1 MKKMLNRLIRNEQ
14 GQALIFALIM
24 LAVGSLIVVPLL
36 AFMSTGLMAAQT
48 IEEKMDELYATD
60 AGVED
65 AAHKILT
72 NYGPFASLGVNDSY
86 TYPLTDPVN
95 GQTVSV
101 TATKLSL
108 IADFIGED
116 EYKVGQ
122 PHEGWVTFDAPAIV
136 ETTEE
141 YVEYSCSINFEY
153 TGVGTRQI
161 ITIGAFFAHFTGG
174 EDLID
179 GPYEVVYTPVMTSD
193 FLEAGSPEKVLG
205 SGSFAFIWRWP
216 KIPPRGPLF
225 DPGDTGSLSFKFKI
239 WDSTWEYD
247 LYYIWATFKEQ
258 DISYITNDPGTYNWQ
273 IEAVAGDTT
282 VRSFILGGVGQVG
295 ILTWEVNP

>member
-1 MKKMLNRLIRNEQ
+1 MKKILNRLIRNEQ

-24 LAVGSLIVVPLL
+24 LAVGGLIVIPLL
-36 AFMSTGLMAAQT
+36 AFMSTGLKAAQT
-48 IEEKMDELYATD
+48 VEGKMDELYATD

-108 IADFIGED
+108 IAEFIGED

-122 PHEGWVTFDAPAIV
+122 PHEDWVTFDSPIV
-136 ETTEE
+136 SAQTED
-141 YVEYSCSINFEY
+141 YVEYYCEVNFHY
-153 TGVGTRQI
+153 TGGGNR
-161 ITIGAFFAHFTGG
+161 TIETLGAFFTPFPGST
-174 EDLID
+174 DLIV
-179 GPYEVVYTPVMTSD
+179 GPYEIAYTPVITSD
-193 FLEAGSPEKVLG
+193 FLEAGSPETVAG
-205 SGSFAFIWRWP
+205 SGSFAFIWRWQNN
-216 KIPPRGPLF
+216 KGPRF
-225 DPGDTGSLSFKFKI
+225 FSDDTGSLSFKFRVLDPG
-239 WDSTWEYD
+239 WEDS
-247 LYYIWATFKEQ
+247 LFFIWATFQEQ
-258 DISYITNDPGTYNWQ
+258 DISYVTNSPGNYNWQ

-282 VRSFILGGVGQVG
+282 VRSFVLGGVGQVG